1 MRQWTKTWTKTMPGY
16 RLVSLTETAD
26 DVVEV
31 WEATTQDEM
40 TENDPPATLKRP
52 AAQKRTGFKLKRPAA
67 AMKKAVKAPVKA
79 AKAKTKTTKAAQ

>member
-31 WEATTQDEM
+31 WEATTQDVL

-52 AAQKRTGFKLKRPAA
+52 AAQKRTLKRPAA
-67 AMKKAVKAPVKA
+67 AMKTAAKAAKAPMKA
-79 AKAKTKTTKAAQ
+79 AKAKTKKAAQ

>member
-52 AAQKRTGFKLKRPAA
+52 AAQKRTLKRPAA
-67 AMKKAVKAPVKA
+67 AMKTAAKAAKAPVKA
-79 AKAKTKTTKAAQ
+79 AKAKTKKAAQ